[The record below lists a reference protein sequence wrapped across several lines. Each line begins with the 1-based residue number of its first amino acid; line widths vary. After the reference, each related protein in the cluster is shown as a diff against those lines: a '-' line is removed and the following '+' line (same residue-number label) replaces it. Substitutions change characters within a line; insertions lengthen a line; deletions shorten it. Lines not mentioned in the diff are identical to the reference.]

1 VIFSESIYGQKLT
14 LTNRGVGEMEDKF
27 EILFGLFNEKA
38 SEKHQVFQAAKI
50 AEETGEAINL
60 VFKLV
65 GFRRE
70 RYDVEE
76 IRAKLG
82 DELADVV
89 ITTYTCARVCGV
101 DLWKAVERKLDMEI
115 ERWQKFEAPK

>member
-1 VIFSESIYGQKLT
+1 
-14 LTNRGVGEMEDKF
+14 MEDKF
-27 EILFGLFNEKA
+27 ETLFKLFNEKA
-38 SEKHQVFQAAKI
+38 SEKHPVFQAAKI

-70 RYDVEE
+70 KYDAEE
-76 IRAKLG
+76 IRARLG

-101 DLWKAVERKLDMEI
+101 DLWKAVERKLDIEI
-115 ERWQKFEAPK
+115 GRWEKFENSHQ

>member
-1 VIFSESIYGQKLT
+1 LKE
-14 LTNRGVGEMEDKF
+14 KF
-27 EILFGLFNEKA
+27 ERLYELFNHNAPER
-38 SEKHQVFQAAKI
+38 HPVFQAAKI

-70 RYDVEE
+70 SYDLEE
-76 IRAKLG
+76 TKEKLA

-89 ITTYTCARVCGV
+89 ITTFVCAKICGV
-101 DLWKAVERKLDMEI
+101 DLWKAVDRKLDMEI
-115 ERWQKFEAPK
+115 RRWEEFKSQI

>member
-1 VIFSESIYGQKLT
+1 MLK
-14 LTNRGVGEMEDKF
+14 KF
-27 EILFGLFNEKA
+27 EELYALFHSRA
-38 SEKHQVFQAAKI
+38 SEKHPVFQAAKI

-76 IRAKLG
+76 IKQKLSG
-82 DELADVV
+82 EFADVV
-89 ITTYTCARVCGV
+89 ITTFVCAKICGV
-101 DLWKAVERKLDMEI
+101 DLWKAVDRKLDTEI
-115 ERWQKFEAPK
+115 RRWKEFKPSVHADTSE

>member
-1 VIFSESIYGQKLT
+1 
-14 LTNRGVGEMEDKF
+14 MEDKF
-27 EILFGLFNEKA
+27 EILFRLFNEKA
-38 SEKHQVFQAAKI
+38 SEKHPVFQVAKI

-89 ITTYTCARVCGV
+89 ITTYTCAKVCGI

>member
-1 VIFSESIYGQKLT
+1 MENRFET
-14 LTNRGVGEMEDKF
+14 LFK
-27 EILFGLFNEKA
+27 LFNEKA
-38 SEKHQVFQAAKI
+38 SEKHPVFQAAKI

-60 VFKLV
+60 VFKLASS
-65 GFRRE
+65 RRE
-70 RYDVEE
+70 KYDVEE
-76 IRAKLG
+76 IRMRLS

-115 ERWQKFEAPK
+115 ERWEKFENATK